1 MDLLGSCKSYSEWT
15 CGHREICVQSIYFLA
30 PNDRTLSEIPTL
42 INRTLTDASS
52 YLEIGDHLTL
62 LAHTITFRWHE
73 SLDTLDLFRH
83 QVFSVDQFVL
93 FPVSIANGRQS
104 LRRLDHQRITFC
116 TVRISPPIS
125 ECRTRERQHCG
136 GGQQIITFLRDL
148 FYSG

>member
-30 PNDRTLSEIPTL
+30 PNDRTLSEGPTL
-42 INRTLTDASS
+42 IHRTLTDASS

-83 QVFSVDQFVL
+83 QVFSVDQYVL
-93 FPVSIANGRQS
+93 FPVSLANG
-104 LRRLDHQRITFC
+104 
-116 TVRISPPIS
+116 
-125 ECRTRERQHCG
+125 
-136 GGQQIITFLRDL
+136 QQNLC
-148 FYSG
+148 SG